1 MIMIIICFVMII
13 TIIMMMIRSV
23 LSRAE
28 LEALPLD
35 NNLKEDVAKG
45 KVILMMMMVIL
56 LVMIM
61 MIMTTHCNADDDDG
75 DIGDIVSNQRS
86 CEKLLEKLLEPKF
99 RSTSSVI

>member
-1 MIMIIICFVMII
+1 MIIICFVMII

-45 KVILMMMMVIL
+45 KVILMMTLMMMMVIL
-56 LVMIM
+56 LMIM
-61 MIMTTHCNADDDDG
+61 MIMTTHCNADEDG